1 MEVSAQDFQFI
12 SDFVRRE
19 AAIVLEPGKEY
30 LVSTRLA
37 PLARQSKLDSIS
49 GIVSALRN
57 GADRPLA
64 TAVIEAMTTN
74 ESSFFR
80 DIEPF
85 EILRKQLVPEMIEL
99 RKGKREL
106 SIWSAACSTG
116 QEPYSLAMML
126 VDKFPQLREW
136 KVNIVAS
143 DISRTVLDRA
153 ERGCFSQYEVNR
165 GLPAPMLMK
174 YFTKEGAEWRVCEQ
188 VRAMTSFHELN
199 LIKRF
204 PGCWRFDFV
213 LMRNVLIYFD
223 LATKQDIL
231 KRVRGALQT
240 DGYLLLGAAETT
252 LNVDPNFKRIPFEK
266 TSVYQQTGG

>member
-37 PLARQSKLDSIS
+37 PLARQSQLETIA
-49 GIVSALRN
+49 GLVSALRS
-57 GADRPLA
+57 GAHKPLE

-85 EILRKQLVPEMIEL
+85 EILRKHLIPEL
-99 RKGKREL
+99 LANRAAKREL

-126 VDKFPQLREW
+126 LDKFPQLRDW

-143 DISRTVLDRA
+143 DISRAVLDRA
-153 ERGCFSQYEVNR
+153 ERGSFTQYEVNR

-174 YFTKEGAEWRVCEQ
+174 FFTKQGNEWLINEQ
-188 VRAMTSFHELN
+188 VRSMITFHELN
-199 LIKRF
+199 LIKPF
-204 PGCWRFDFV
+204 PGCWRFDLV

-231 KRVRGALQT
+231 KRVRSALHG

-252 LNVDPNFKRIPFEK
+252 LNVDSNFKRIPFEK
-266 TSVYQQTGG
+266 TSVYKICGV